1 VLAISDRIRK
11 PNAYI
16 VTCVLFL
23 LWTALSILWSHSPA
37 MTFSMIK
44 TYTQLVLMALIV
56 WNIYTSRWMVN
67 YALWAYLLG
76 AYISAI
82 IVVRNFVAGAVF
94 MEGLTVARYTAA
106 GQDPNDLGVLLSIG
120 VPIAIWLG
128 GTQKLNGFIRIL
140 VYSFIPMAI
149 FSILLT
155 ASRTA
160 LIALAVGL
168 FFAIVMPSKLKFRT
182 RAIVL
187 VLLIVGLFY
196 VQSLVPGKTLERLGQ
211 IGSSI
216 SSGDLEGRGAIWSQG
231 ISLFVANPILGV
243 GSGAFA
249 SAIDLQRVAHNVVI
263 SIAAETGIIGLAL
276 FGTMFLLVILA
287 AFRHPSPDRYLWLTI
302 IACWTIGSLTLN
314 WEFRKQTW
322 MLFALIVSS
331 ADSPPQSNQP
341 KRIFLFH
348 STNPIKMIHP

>member
-1 VLAISDRIRK
+1 MRLLTFWFTLLFIFVIPFEDSVVSSVGSVARMIGVLAFASWLVVLAISDRIRK

-168 FFAIVMPSKLKFRT
+168 FFAIVMPSKLKCIT
-182 RAIVL
+182 
-187 VLLIVGLFY
+187 LL
-196 VQSLVPGKTLERLGQ
+196 
-211 IGSSI
+211 
-216 SSGDLEGRGAIWSQG
+216 
-231 ISLFVANPILGV
+231 
-243 GSGAFA
+243 
-249 SAIDLQRVAHNVVI
+249 
-263 SIAAETGIIGLAL
+263 
-276 FGTMFLLVILA
+276 
-287 AFRHPSPDRYLWLTI
+287 
-302 IACWTIGSLTLN
+302 
-314 WEFRKQTW
+314 
-322 MLFALIVSS
+322 
-331 ADSPPQSNQP
+331 
-341 KRIFLFH
+341 
-348 STNPIKMIHP
+348 